1 MYNRPRIIPCLTITN
16 NDLVKTIQFK
26 NPRYIGDPVNSV
38 KIFNDKGVDELCI
51 LDITASK
58 ENKEPNY
65 QLLQEIAN
73 EAFMPLSYGGGLK
86 NLDQVKKIIKM
97 GYEKVVFNTSFINNP
112 DLIKETVEYLGS
124 SGVVISID
132 VKKNVFGKYNVYI
145 NDGSQEIKKSLSEV
159 IKQVEELNAGEI
171 IINSITNDGMME
183 GYDLNLIK
191 LVSESINVPV
201 IAIGGAKDVN
211 DLKKAIDVGAHAV
224 AASSMFIY
232 YGKQKAVLI
241 TVPNLNQFD
250 HITKLGG
257 L

>member
-1 MYNRPRIIPCLTITN
+1 MYQRPRIIPCLTIQD

-58 ENKEPNY
+58 LNKEPNY

-86 NLDQVKKIIKM
+86 TLDQVKRIIKM

-112 DLIKETVEYLGS
+112 LLIKDTVAFLGS

-132 VKKNVFGKYNVYI
+132 VKKNLLGKYVVYI
-145 NDGSQEIKKSLSEV
+145 NDGSQEVKMSLIEV
-159 IKQVEELNAGEI
+159 IKLVEYLSAGEI
-171 IINSITNDGMME
+171 IVNSITNDGMME

-191 LVSESINVPV
+191 LISESVSVPV
-201 IAIGGAKDVN
+201 IAIGGARDVS
-211 DLKKAIDVGAHAV
+211 DLKKAIDNGAHAV

-241 TVPNLNQFD
+241 TIPENTFA
-250 HITKLGG
+250 
-257 L
+257 

>member
-1 MYNRPRIIPCLTITN
+1 MYQRPRIIPCLTIQE

-58 ENKEPNY
+58 QNKEPNF

-73 EAFMPLSYGGGLK
+73 EAFMPLSYGGGLRT
-86 NLDQVKKIIKM
+86 LDQVKRIIKM

-112 DLIKETVEYLGS
+112 QLIKDTVAFLGS

-132 VKKNVFGKYNVYI
+132 VKKNMFGKYVVYF
-145 NDGSQEIKKSLSEV
+145 NDGSQEVKMSLVDV
-159 IKQVEELNAGEI
+159 IKLVEEFDAGEI

-183 GYDLNLIK
+183 GYDLSLIK
-191 LVSESINVPV
+191 LVSESVSVPV
-201 IAIGGAKDVN
+201 IAIGGARNVS
-211 DLKKAIDVGAHAV
+211 DLKKAIQSGAHAV

-232 YGKQKAVLI
+232 YGRQKAVLI
-241 TVPNLNQFD
+241 TVPELSQFEA
-250 HITKLGG
+250 IK
-257 L
+257 

>member
-1 MYNRPRIIPCLTITN
+1 MYQRPRIIPCLTIQD

-58 ENKEPNY
+58 LNKEPNY

-86 NLDQVKKIIKM
+86 TLDQVKRIIKM

-112 DLIKETVEYLGS
+112 QLIKETVAFLGS

-132 VKKNVFGKYNVYI
+132 VKKNMFGKYTAYT
-145 NDGSQEIKKSLSEV
+145 NDGSQEVKKNLIEV
-159 IKQVEELNAGEI
+159 IKLVEELNAGEI
-171 IINSITNDGMME
+171 IINSITNDGIME

-191 LVSESINVPV
+191 QVCESINIPV
-201 IAIGGAKDVN
+201 IAIGGAKGVS
-211 DLKKAIDVGAHAV
+211 DLKKAIEVGAHSV

-241 TVPNLNQFD
+241 TIPDLDLF
-250 HITKLGG
+250 K
-257 L
+257 

>member
-1 MYNRPRIIPCLTITN
+1 MYQRPRIIPCLTIQD

-58 ENKEPNY
+58 LNKEPNF

-86 NLDQVKKIIKM
+86 TLDHVKRIIKM
-97 GYEKVVFNTSFINNP
+97 GYEKVVFNTSFINDP
-112 DLIKETVEYLGS
+112 QLIKDTVSFLGS

-132 VKKNVFGKYNVYI
+132 VKKNMFGKYVVYI
-145 NDGSQEIKKSLSEV
+145 NDGSQEVKMSLIDV
-159 IKQVEELNAGEI
+159 IKLVEDLDAGEI

-183 GYDLNLIK
+183 GYDLNLIR
-191 LVSESINVPV
+191 LVSESVSVPV
-201 IAIGGAKDVN
+201 IAIGGAKDVS
-211 DLKKAIDVGAHAV
+211 DLKKAIENGAHAV

-241 TVPNLNQFD
+241 TYNFGEFD
-250 HITKLGG
+250 VY
-257 L
+257 

>member
-1 MYNRPRIIPCLTITN
+1 MYQRPRIIPCLTIHE

-58 ENKEPNY
+58 LNKDPNF

-86 NLDQVKKIIKM
+86 SLDHVKRIIKM
-97 GYEKVVFNTSFINNP
+97 GYEKVIFNTSFINNP
-112 DLIKETVEYLGS
+112 ELIKDTVNFLGS

-132 VKKNVFGKYNVYI
+132 VKKNLLGKYVVFI
-145 NDGSQEIKKSLSEV
+145 NDGTQEVKRNLIEV

-171 IINSITNDGMME
+171 IINSISNDGMME

-191 LVSESINVPV
+191 QVAESVSVPV

-211 DLKKAIDVGAHAV
+211 DLKKAIDSGAHAV
-224 AASSMFIY
+224 AAASMFIY

-241 TVPNLNQFD
+241 TVPDSSLMEV
-250 HITKLGG
+250 I
-257 L
+257 

>member
-1 MYNRPRIIPCLTITN
+1 MYQRPRIIPCLTISE

-51 LDITASK
+51 LDILASK
-58 ENKEPNY
+58 QNKEPNY

-86 NLDQVKKIIKM
+86 SLDQVKKIIKM
-97 GYEKVVFNTSFINNP
+97 GYEKVIFNTSFINNP
-112 DLIKETVEYLGS
+112 QLIKDTVAFLGS

-132 VKKNVFGKYNVYI
+132 VKKNMFGKYVVYI
-145 NDGSQEIKKSLSEV
+145 NDGSQEVKMSLIDV
-159 IKQVEELNAGEI
+159 IKQVEELDAGEI

-191 LVSESINVPV
+191 QVAESVNVPV
-201 IAIGGAKDVN
+201 IAIGGAKDVS
-211 DLKKAIDVGAHAV
+211 DLKKAIDNGAHAV

-241 TVPNLNQFD
+241 TVPNVESL
-250 HITKLGG
+250 K
-257 L
+257 

>member
-1 MYNRPRIIPCLTITN
+1 MYQRPRIIPCLTIQD
-16 NDLVKTIQFK
+16 NDLVKTTQFK

-51 LDITASK
+51 LDINASK
-58 ENKEPNY
+58 QNKEPNY

-86 NLDQVKKIIKM
+86 TLDQVKRIIKM
-97 GYEKVVFNTSFINNP
+97 GYEKVVFNTSFII
-112 DLIKETVEYLGS
+112 DSQLIKDTVNFLGS

-132 VKKNVFGKYNVYI
+132 VKKNMFGKYVVYI
-145 NDGSQEIKKSLSEV
+145 NDGSQEVKMSLIDV
-159 IKQVEELNAGEI
+159 IKLVEDLDAGEI

-183 GYDLNLIK
+183 GYDLSLIK
-191 LVSESINVPV
+191 LVSESVSVPV
-201 IAIGGAKDVN
+201 IAIGGAKDVS
-211 DLKKAIDVGAHAV
+211 DLKKAIENGAHAV

-241 TVPNLNQFD
+241 TVPELSQF
-250 HITKLGG
+250 KVKQ
-257 L
+257 

>member
-1 MYNRPRIIPCLTITN
+1 MYKRPRVIPCLTIQD

-58 ENKEPNY
+58 LNKEPNF

-86 NLDQVKKIIKM
+86 SLEQVKRIIKM
-97 GYEKVVFNTSFINNP
+97 GYEKVVFNTSFINSP
-112 DLIKETVEYLGS
+112 QLIKDTVAFLGS

-132 VKKNVFGKYNVYI
+132 VKKNMFGKYVVYT
-145 NDGSQEIKKSLSEV
+145 NDGSQEVKMNLIDM
-159 IKQVEELNAGEI
+159 IKQVEDLDAGEI

-191 LVSESINVPV
+191 LVSESVCVPV
-201 IAIGGAKDVN
+201 IAIGGAKDVT
-211 DLKKAIDVGAHAV
+211 DLRKAIDNGAHAV

-241 TVPNLNQFD
+241 TIPEDTFN
-250 HITKLGG
+250 
-257 L
+257 

>member
-1 MYNRPRIIPCLTITN
+1 MYQRPRIIPCLTIQE

-58 ENKEPNY
+58 QNKEPNF

-86 NLDQVKKIIKM
+86 TLEQVKRIIKM
-97 GYEKVVFNTSFINNP
+97 GYEKVVFNTSFIHNP
-112 DLIKETVEYLGS
+112 QLIKDTVAFLGS

-132 VKKNVFGKYNVYI
+132 VKKNMLGKYVVYT
-145 NDGSQEIKKSLSEV
+145 NDGSQEVKKNLMDI
-159 IKQVEELNAGEI
+159 IKQVEELDAGEI
-171 IINSITNDGMME
+171 IINSISNDGMME

-191 LVSESINVPV
+191 QVAEAVNVPV
-201 IAIGGAKDVN
+201 IAIGGAKDVS
-211 DLKKAIDVGAHAV
+211 DLKKAIDSGAHAV

-241 TVPNLNQFD
+241 TVPELSQFE
-250 HITKLGG
+250 TK
-257 L
+257 

>member
-1 MYNRPRIIPCLTITN
+1 MYQRPRIIPCLTIQD

-58 ENKEPNY
+58 LNKEPNY

-86 NLDQVKKIIKM
+86 TLDQVKRIIKM

-112 DLIKETVEYLGS
+112 LLIKDTVAFLGS

-132 VKKNVFGKYNVYI
+132 VKKNMFGKYVVYI
-145 NDGSQEIKKSLSEV
+145 NDGSQEVKMSLVDV
-159 IKQVEELNAGEI
+159 IKLVEEFDAGEI

-183 GYDLNLIK
+183 GYDLSLIK
-191 LVSESINVPV
+191 LVSESVSVPV
-201 IAIGGAKDVN
+201 IAIGGARDVS
-211 DLKKAIDVGAHAV
+211 DLKKAIENGAHAV

-232 YGKQKAVLI
+232 YGKKKAVLI
-241 TVPNLNQFD
+241 SVPTGNELIDF
-250 HITKLGG
+250 
-257 L
+257 

>member
-1 MYNRPRIIPCLTITN
+1 MYKRPRVIPCLTIQD

-58 ENKEPNY
+58 LNKEPNF

-86 NLDQVKKIIKM
+86 SLEQVKRIIKM
-97 GYEKVVFNTSFINNP
+97 GYEKVVFNTSFINSP
-112 DLIKETVEYLGS
+112 QLIKDTVAFLGS

-132 VKKNVFGKYNVYI
+132 VKKNMFGKYVVYT
-145 NDGSQEIKKSLSEV
+145 NDGSQEVKMNLIDV
-159 IKQVEELNAGEI
+159 IKQVEDLDAGEI

-191 LVSESINVPV
+191 LVSESVCVPV
-201 IAIGGAKDVN
+201 IAIGGAKDVT
-211 DLKKAIDVGAHAV
+211 DLRKAIDNGAHAV

-241 TVPNLNQFD
+241 TIPEDTFN
-250 HITKLGG
+250 
-257 L
+257 